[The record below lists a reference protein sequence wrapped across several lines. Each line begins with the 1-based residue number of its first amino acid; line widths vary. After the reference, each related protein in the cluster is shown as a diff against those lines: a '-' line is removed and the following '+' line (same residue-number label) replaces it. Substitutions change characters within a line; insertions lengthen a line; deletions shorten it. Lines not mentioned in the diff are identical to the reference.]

1 MGIEK
6 RYMRSKHQRLLA
18 CEQVQPLVL
27 ENKFVKMPDYDQQ
40 TKKETIEFLTL
51 VFKCLIGEDD
61 EISDWG
67 SIDSEG
73 NKIETMK

>member
-1 MGIEK
+1 
-6 RYMRSKHQRLLA
+6 
-18 CEQVQPLVL
+18 
-27 ENKFVKMPDYDQQ
+27 MPDYDQQ

-73 NKIETMK
+73 NKIEANK